1 MPLTNV
7 TSLQNSSNYFLDF
20 EINISSNG
28 LFRGGNP
35 IVMHFG
41 TNYDFVEKGATN
53 AVILLPLLKSQS
65 STILNSPKPKVVNE
79 STYHGHFSHE

>member
-1 MPLTNV
+1 MAFIPG
-7 TSLQNSSNYFLDF
+7 
-20 EINISSNG
+20 NG
-28 LFRGGNP
+28 KTFRGGNP

>member
-1 MPLTNV
+1 
-7 TSLQNSSNYFLDF
+7 
-20 EINISSNG
+20 
-28 LFRGGNP
+28 
-35 IVMHFG
+35 MHFG

>member
-1 MPLTNV
+1 MN
-7 TSLQNSSNYFLDF
+7 
-20 EINISSNG
+20 
-28 LFRGGNP
+28 FRGGNP